1 MQHGR
6 VEPTRQGYRRDGH
19 ARLLARTYR
28 FGFDM
33 RAMNSSSATTGL
45 DQLSGS
51 IHVNAYLL

>member
-6 VEPTRQGYRRDGH
+6 VEPTRQSHCGDRH
-19 ARLLARTYR
+19 AGLLARTYR